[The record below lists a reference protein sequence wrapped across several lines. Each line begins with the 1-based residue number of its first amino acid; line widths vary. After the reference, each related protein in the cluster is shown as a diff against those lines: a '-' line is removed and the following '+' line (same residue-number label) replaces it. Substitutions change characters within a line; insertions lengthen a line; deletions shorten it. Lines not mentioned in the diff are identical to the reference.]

1 MIATQMFATPTAAV
15 LLDNQQSARPAQLRI
30 ANITGTG
37 DVRLAGT
44 PTGLTASSGHQWSP
58 THGLV
63 FEAAVNPGG
72 LLAVCANA
80 TQSLSVLVDR

>member
-1 MIATQMFATPTAAV
+1 M
-15 LLDNQQSARPAQLRI
+15 
-30 ANITGTG
+30 
-37 DVRLAGT
+37 
-44 PTGLTASSGHQWSP
+44 P

-63 FEAAVNPGG
+63 FQTAVNPGG